1 MIDDYGYLNARVR
14 GMSTRLLA
22 DEFFPALVEASDLEA
37 FAARLGE
44 SALYRRHI
52 ERVRAERAGE
62 LDIQAVESA
71 LLAAYIE
78 DTEKVG
84 SISAGDP
91 RALIDLYISRYDVHN
106 VRTLVR
112 GLARSRSREE
122 ILRGTI
128 PLGSFTRAELEELAA
143 SGDLASLTGTLMVWG
158 LPFGEVLR
166 QTLREHPVDEGLLA
180 FDVALDEAWF
190 PWMVEQAAEIP
201 GGEDLAATLA
211 AEVDLRNIVTLLKLA
226 RQGAEKETSMGYV
239 IRAGRLSDRQLA
251 DLAAAPDVKTAL
263 DVVAR
268 TPYSDAVKDVDP
280 STGQITD
287 AERAVE
293 RYLTGRFSRLFRKD
307 PLGFATILGY
317 LWHRYAEFT
326 DLRLIAR
333 AQAYGLPPAEVRSQM
348 VHS

>member
-1 MIDDYGYLNARVR
+1 VIADYGYLNARVR

-22 DEFFPALVEASDLEA
+22 DELFPALVEASDLEA

-52 ERVRAERAGE
+52 ERVRAEKAGE

-78 DTEKVG
+78 DTEKVR

-91 RALIDLYISRYDVHN
+91 RELIDLYLSRYDVHN

-112 GLARSRSREE
+112 GLARLRSREE

-143 SGDLASLTGTLMVWG
+143 SEDLETLTGTLMVWG
-158 LPFGEVLR
+158 LPFGDVLR
-166 QTLREHPVDEGLLA
+166 QTLRDEPAGEGLLA

-190 PWMVEQAAEIP
+190 PWMVQRASEIP

-226 RQGAEKETSMGYV
+226 RQGAEQEASMHYV
-239 IRAGRLSDRQLA
+239 IRAGRLGERLLA
-251 DLAAAPDVKTAL
+251 DLAAATEVKSAL
-263 DVVAR
+263 DGIAR
-268 TPYSDAVKDVDP
+268 TPYADAVKDVDP
-280 STGQITD
+280 SSGQITD

-293 RYLTGRFSRLFRKD
+293 RYLTGRFAKLFRKD

-317 LWHRYAEFT
+317 LWRRYAEFT

-333 AQAYGLPPAEVRSQM
+333 AQAYGLPAAEVRSQM